1 MRTFAHFL
9 IVFTVSPKIT
19 YLVKIELIMNKNKKS
34 LFVLMVVLLSM
45 KTGFS
50 SIEKRLVV
58 NMLSKSY
65 QERLIDIET
74 ISHGLLTHEM
84 FYNLPVSEE
93 QDGPR
98 VTILIRDSVIY
109 ALEHCRFNV
118 WEWQDTGWVNL
129 YKDNNKGWCIGNYYI
144 QDGSLLG
151 FTGNG
156 FWSAQSGIYLFDQNS
171 GGWEI
176 IATKNKA
183 LPFSSFGDFRLG
195 KDTII
200 SFFGYMNIQG
210 EGIYNK
216 SNKNYGVDLKTKQ
229 WFRVKN
235 NFDYGLLKSGHPN
248 NVFDMENTVCSFFRD
263 YKVMVDK
270 STLNIFYVKQNKYKR
285 DFDFYYN
292 DSKSITVIKDGD
304 KMILGDSIPSFAIKA
319 GSITFS
325 DLDEG
330 EVLPIKTNTF
340 YWITI
345 ALVVFIIGVSI
356 GWFISRF
363 KKDSIEDDYIPS
375 ELIVQVMLNSGQLM
389 GSDKMDEMLGTG
401 DDPNPDSRRVKRS
414 RIIQEIN
421 TEYQIIASKELITR
435 QRDPNDK
442 RFMLYKIEN

>member
-1 MRTFAHFL
+1 
-9 IVFTVSPKIT
+9 
-19 YLVKIELIMNKNKKS
+19 
-34 LFVLMVVLLSM
+34 
-45 KTGFS
+45 
-50 SIEKRLVV
+50 
-58 NMLSKSY
+58 
-65 QERLIDIET
+65 
-74 ISHGLLTHEM
+74 
-84 FYNLPVSEE
+84 
-93 QDGPR
+93 
-98 VTILIRDSVIY
+98 
-109 ALEHCRFNV
+109 
-118 WEWQDTGWVNL
+118 
-129 YKDNNKGWCIGNYYI
+129 
-144 QDGSLLG
+144 
-151 FTGNG
+151 
-156 FWSAQSGIYLFDQNS
+156 
-171 GGWEI
+171 
-176 IATKNKA
+176 
-183 LPFSSFGDFRLG
+183 
-195 KDTII
+195 
-200 SFFGYMNIQG
+200 
-210 EGIYNK
+210 
-216 SNKNYGVDLKTKQ
+216 
-229 WFRVKN
+229 
-235 NFDYGLLKSGHPN
+235 
-248 NVFDMENTVCSFFRD
+248 
-263 YKVMVDK
+263 MVDK